1 MIQWALISAPL
12 EPVREVAS
20 SHQCTDEAHDEDE
33 PYHGLGDLRERF
45 VIDQQASAESAS
57 AERLLD
63 APSFGKQDKALGEV
77 RAADDLNGQIDGAI
91 TVLHGRIGHPH
102 GQEVAATLDQDV
114 TLAAPDLFGSI
125 VAARPARCHDLDRL
139 AVNDPERRAGL
150 APLVL
155 AHSHEQRV
163 VHADRPDAD

>member
-1 MIQWALISAPL
+1 MATIQGKEHP
-12 EPVREVAS
+12 
-20 SHQCTDEAHDEDE
+20 
-33 PYHGLGDLRERF
+33 DL
-45 VIDQQASAESAS
+45 AE
-57 AERLLD
+57 
-63 APSFGKQDKALGEV
+63 
-77 RAADDLNGQIDGAI
+77 QIDGAI

-102 GQEVAATLDQDV
+102 GQEVAATVDQDV

-163 VHADRPDAD
+163 VQPRPSGGQRLRPRRVAHIGAAASSGDRM